1 MGEVNHNFDYIFRSK
16 RNIKN
21 TQAFQSAMEDEID
34 ITNSVSY
41 QKFIKEDMNK
51 RKDP

>member
-1 MGEVNHNFDYIFRSK
+1 
-16 RNIKN
+16 
-21 TQAFQSAMEDEID
+21 MEDEID

-51 RKDP
+51 RKDPQTHQI